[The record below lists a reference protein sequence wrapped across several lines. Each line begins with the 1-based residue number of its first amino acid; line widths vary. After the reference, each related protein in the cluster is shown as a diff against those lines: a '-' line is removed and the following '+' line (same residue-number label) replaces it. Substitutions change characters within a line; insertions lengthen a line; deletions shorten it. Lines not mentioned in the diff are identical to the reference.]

1 MALEKQNYHA
11 NMGNLLKDDLI
22 KEMRK
27 GLKQTTL
34 EVETD
39 ICKIF
44 SVNLQ
49 FSTFVEDS
57 SSFTHVPTLQV

>member
-1 MALEKQNYHA
+1 VALEKQNYHA

-34 EVETD
+34 EV
-39 ICKIF
+39 
-44 SVNLQ
+44 
-49 FSTFVEDS
+49 
-57 SSFTHVPTLQV
+57 